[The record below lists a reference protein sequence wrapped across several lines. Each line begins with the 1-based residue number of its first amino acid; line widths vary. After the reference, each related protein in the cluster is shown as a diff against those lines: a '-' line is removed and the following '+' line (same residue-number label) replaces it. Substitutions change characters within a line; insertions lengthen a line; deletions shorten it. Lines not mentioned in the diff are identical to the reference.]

1 LPDFIAI
8 PVKNKQCKKVSIP
21 LFLNLTYMY
30 SMKMNDNKTA
40 REEATKNL
48 LAALLKINIETIRP
62 LHKTMLVEVLLNGRT
77 FSELTEIVNL
87 TTARQRTV
95 FQNAVNRLI
104 NALRGMNEKLN
115 SCDELKEELLLTQ
128 KRLQILESKINKEL
142 SISPELKKAWS
153 VPIGEAG
160 FSNRV
165 RQICSMA
172 DIHFISDLVSLSKR
186 EFLQLRNCG
195 KKCMNEVDAYLDM
208 NGLSWKMPI

>member
-1 LPDFIAI
+1 MKEPTF
-8 PVKNKQCKKVSIP
+8 
-21 LFLNLTYMY
+21 FNLIYIH

-62 LHKTMLVEVLLNGRT
+62 LHKTMLVEVLLNGKT
-77 FSELTEIVNL
+77 FSELTEIVYL

-104 NALRGMNEKLN
+104 NALRGMNAKLN

-128 KRLQILESKINKEL
+128 KRLEILESKVNKEL

-165 RQICSMA
+165 RQICYMA
-172 DIHFISDLVSLSKR
+172 DIHFISDLVGISKH
-186 EFLQLRNCG
+186 EFRGLRNCG
-195 KKCMNEVDAYLDM
+195 KKCIDEVDAYLDR
-208 NGLSWKMPI
+208 NGLSWKTPI